1 MRRRHIDRTETDA
14 TTGSESSSRGGMNR
28 STAGE
33 AIVEAFGAAAIVE
46 GVQLGFIR
54 IRHDVESR

>member
-1 MRRRHIDRTETDA
+1 
-14 TTGSESSSRGGMNR
+14 MNR

-46 GVQLGFIR
+46 GVQLGFIS
-54 IRHDVESR
+54 ISLGYGGA